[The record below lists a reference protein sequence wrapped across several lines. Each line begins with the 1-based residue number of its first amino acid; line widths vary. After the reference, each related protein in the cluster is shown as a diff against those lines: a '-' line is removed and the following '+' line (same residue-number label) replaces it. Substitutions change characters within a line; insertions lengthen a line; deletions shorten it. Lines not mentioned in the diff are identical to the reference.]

1 MANRQTDTKIWSTQ
15 RWFKKLHPSH
25 KLAWK
30 YLTDV
35 CDHAGIWKIDFGQLV
50 DDTGLEDF
58 DLTVFIN
65 ACNQDFDKE
74 NGEKISRERIKIV
87 NKRTVW
93 LTGFIRFQY
102 ENKDFMIN
110 PEVPAINSAL
120 TILKGYGI
128 LEEGLS
134 KGYYTLTKPY
144 IKRTGRTIDIDKDIP
159 KDESVGGAGEK
170 REGGRGIGPDM
181 VRVFKDAFPDY
192 PVDQTLD
199 YGACI
204 ELAYKIATSKNW
216 TKESVVNG
224 KQSEVLVIWAKI
236 VAFVKSDKW
245 FSTRSLSD
253 INKEYQRLIQS
264 IKTDGAYQQQPGKSN
279 PRTAGVNKLLKNLKD
294 NLTAGGGS
302 DYQAQVP
309 G

>member
-1 MANRQTDTKIWSTQ
+1 MANRQTDTKIWTTQ
-15 RWFKKLHPSH
+15 RWFKKLHPNH

-35 CDHAGIWKIDFGQLV
+35 CDHAGIWKVDFGQLV

-58 DLTVFIN
+58 DMSFFIN

-74 NGEKISRERIKIV
+74 NGEKISRERIKVV
-87 NKRTVW
+87 NKKVVW

-144 IKRTGRTIDIDKDIP
+144 VKRTVRTRDIDKDTNRDIILEGN
-159 KDESVGGAGEK
+159 KDESKGGTGET
-170 REGGRGIGPDM
+170 REGGKGVGPDM
-181 VRVFKDAFPDY
+181 VRVFKQSFPDY
-192 PVDQTLD
+192 PVDRNLD

-204 ELAYKIATSKNW
+204 EIAYKIAASKGW
-216 TKESVVNG
+216 TRESVVNG
-224 KQSEVLVIWAKI
+224 KQSEVLVSWAKM
-236 VAFVKSDKW
+236 VSFVKSDKW
-245 FSTRSLSD
+245 FSTRSISD
-253 INKEYQRLIQS
+253 INKEFQRLIQS
-264 IKTDGAYQQQPGKSN
+264 IKSN
-279 PRTAGVNKLLKNLKD
+279 GTAHRGGSQSRTAGGQDPTRINTEGIGQL
-294 NLTAGGGS
+294 
-302 DYQAQVP
+302 
-309 G
+309 

>member
-1 MANRQTDTKIWSTQ
+1 MANRQTDTKIWTTQ

-58 DLTVFIN
+58 DLTVFIHS
-65 ACNQDFDKE
+65 CNQDYDKE
-74 NGEKISRERIKIV
+74 NGQKISRERIKIV
-87 NKRTVW
+87 NKKTVW

-128 LEEGLS
+128 LDEGLT

-144 IKRTGRTIDIDKDIP
+144 VKRTGRTRDIDKDID
-159 KDESVGGAGEK
+159 KSLEGKIEDSKGGMGEK
-170 REGGRGIGPDM
+170 EGGRKGVGPQM
-181 VRVFKDAFPDY
+181 VQVFKDAFPEY
-192 PVDQTLD
+192 PVDQSLD
-199 YGACI
+199 YGACLEI
-204 ELAYKIATSKNW
+204 AYKIAASKNW
-216 TKESVVNG
+216 PKEAVVNG
-224 KQSEVLVIWAKI
+224 KMADVISIWMQMI
-236 VAFVKSDKW
+236 GFVKSDKW
-245 FSTRSLSD
+245 YSTRSISD
-253 INKEYQRLIQS
+253 LNKEFQRLSQS
-264 IKTDGAYQQQPGKSN
+264 IKNNGKTHRGGSQSN
-279 PRTAGVNKLLKNLKD
+279 
-294 NLTAGGGS
+294 TAGGQDPTRIAKEGIG
-302 DYQAQVP
+302 QL
-309 G
+309 